1 MIHLVAV
8 RRLLGWQRLLLL
20 LGELLAVVHL
30 RVGRRRLLL
39 LGELVV
45 VRGLLL
51 LRRRGLLLL
60 LHAVAQTVRALHLRV
75 ELLVAVAVRRG
86 RVHLGSILLAVWRGR
101 VLLPVELLLRLH
113 VPAELL
119 LLGRRLLTPELVRVE
134 SLLRGRLLLLCAHL
148 RHIREVAACLGA
160 PTTPR
165 APPPAFRWCYSC
177 LPPLDFSLGVSKAR
191 RGGGGGGG
199 VATRRL

>member
-86 RVHLGSILLAVWRGR
+86 RVHLGSILLAVW
-101 VLLPVELLLRLH
+101 LH

-148 RHIREVAACLGA
+148 RHIREVAGCLGA
-160 PTTPR
+160 PTTHR
-165 APPPAFRWCYSC
+165 ATPPAFSWC
-177 LPPLDFSLGVSKAR
+177 
-191 RGGGGGGG
+191 
-199 VATRRL
+199 